1 MSVCLFGPICLRQT
15 RNLAN
20 LDKTL
25 HVCVYFRF
33 KVGNLKKKK
42 KRKKLTIFSRVFTSF
57 TKRNSF
63 FVPVIKYKLSR
74 WSLPPE
80 SRIKGNEGGQ
90 FTISIKSLL
99 IFSYLEKPQKTSPVT
114 EGLKPFLKS
123 SLKLFRK
130 A

>member
-42 KRKKLTIFSRVFTSF
+42 KKKIDDFFSRFHIIYKKKFVFCT
-57 TKRNSF
+57 RNK
-63 FVPVIKYKLSR
+63 I
-74 WSLPPE
+74 
-80 SRIKGNEGGQ
+80 
-90 FTISIKSLL
+90 
-99 IFSYLEKPQKTSPVT
+99 
-114 EGLKPFLKS
+114 
-123 SLKLFRK
+123 
-130 A
+130 